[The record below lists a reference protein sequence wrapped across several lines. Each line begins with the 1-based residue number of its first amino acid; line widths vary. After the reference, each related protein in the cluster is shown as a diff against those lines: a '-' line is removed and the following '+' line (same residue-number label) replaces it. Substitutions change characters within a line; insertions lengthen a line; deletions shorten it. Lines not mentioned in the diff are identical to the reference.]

1 MNKKIS
7 PTLIGGFVLGAVILL
22 VIAVISFGSGRLF
35 RKTKEFVV
43 YFDGSVNGL
52 NIGAPVKFRGVEVG
66 SVKNILLQLEKGME
80 VQSIPVVFEIDL
92 KKITSRGG
100 AVTLL
105 EDPRALKVAIDRG
118 LRAQL
123 RTESFVTGVL
133 YIGIDL
139 FPGTPVKFVQ
149 AAGSKYP
156 EIPAVPTTL
165 ERVQVTAGEIL
176 AKLSEVDFK
185 GMTDSVSRAVDGVDQ
200 LVNSPALNSALQRL
214 DQTMPK
220 VDQAIAEIR
229 KMTGNL
235 DGNIATLSANLEQ
248 TSDTARG
255 AMEQAA
261 LTMKQTDA
269 ALKEAEAAMINIRG
283 ISDPDSVTFYELGRS
298 LREVSAAARSLRLLS
313 DSVQR
318 NPRSLIFGRPERED
332 GK

>member
-7 PTLIGGFVLGAVILL
+7 PTLIGGFVLGALALL
-22 VIAVISFGSGRLF
+22 VIAVIAFGSGRLF

-43 YFDGSVNGL
+43 YFDRDVNGL
-52 NIGAPVKFRGVEVG
+52 NIGAPVKFKGVEVG
-66 SVKNILLQLEKGME
+66 SVKNILLQLDQSLE
-80 VQSIPVVFEIDL
+80 VPSIPVLFEIDL

-105 EDPRALKVAIDRG
+105 EDPAALKVAIDRG

-123 RTESFVTGVL
+123 RTESLVTGVL

-165 ERVQVTAGEIL
+165 ERVEVTAGEIL

-185 GMTDSVSRAVDGVDQ
+185 GMMDSVSRAVDGVGQ
-200 LVNSPALNSALQRL
+200 LVNSPALKSALQRL

-220 VDQAIAEIR
+220 IDEAIVEIR
-229 KMTGNL
+229 KMTTGL
-235 DGNIATLSANLEQ
+235 DGNITTLSANFQQ
-248 TSDTARG
+248 TSDAARG
-255 AMEQAA
+255 AMQQAS

-283 ISDPDSVTFYELGRS
+283 ISDPDSITFYELGRS

-318 NPRSLIFGRPERED
+318 NPRSLIFGKPDMRE

>member
-22 VIAVISFGSGRLF
+22 VIAVIVFGSGRLF
-35 RKTKEFVV
+35 RQTKEFVS
-43 YFDGSVNGL
+43 YFDGDVNGL
-52 NIGAPVKFRGVEVG
+52 HIGAPVKFRGVEVG
-66 SVKNILLQLEKGME
+66 SVKNILLQLEKNMD

-100 AVTLL
+100 ALTLL

-123 RTESFVTGVL
+123 RTESLVTGVL

-139 FPGTPVKFVQ
+139 FPGTPIKFVQ
-149 AAGSKYP
+149 GAGSKYP

-185 GMTDSVSRAVDGVDQ
+185 GMMASVSRAVDGVDQ

-235 DGNIATLSANLEQ
+235 
-248 TSDTARG
+248 
-255 AMEQAA
+255 
-261 LTMKQTDA
+261 
-269 ALKEAEAAMINIRG
+269 
-283 ISDPDSVTFYELGRS
+283 
-298 LREVSAAARSLRLLS
+298 
-313 DSVQR
+313 
-318 NPRSLIFGRPERED
+318 
-332 GK
+332 

>member
-22 VIAVISFGSGRLF
+22 VIAVIAFGSGRLF

-149 AAGSKYP
+149 GAGSKYP

-185 GMTDSVSRAVDGVDQ
+185 GMMDSVSRAVDGVLQ
-200 LVNSPALNSALQRL
+200 PCPQILNRLQTRL
-214 DQTMPK
+214 
-220 VDQAIAEIR
+220 AER
-229 KMTGNL
+229 WSK
-235 DGNIATLSANLEQ
+235 
-248 TSDTARG
+248 
-255 AMEQAA
+255 
-261 LTMKQTDA
+261 
-269 ALKEAEAAMINIRG
+269 
-283 ISDPDSVTFYELGRS
+283 P
-298 LREVSAAARSLRLLS
+298 
-313 DSVQR
+313 
-318 NPRSLIFGRPERED
+318 P
-332 GK
+332 

>member
-7 PTLIGGFVLGAVILL
+7 PTLIGGFVLGALALL
-22 VIAVISFGSGRLF
+22 VIAVIAFGSGRLL

-43 YFDGSVNGL
+43 YFDRDVNGL
-52 NIGAPVKFRGVEVG
+52 NIGAPVKFKGVEVG
-66 SVKNILLQLEKGME
+66 SVKNILLQLDQSLE
-80 VQSIPVVFEIDL
+80 VPSIPVLFEIDL

-100 AVTLL
+100 TLTLL
-105 EDPRALKVAIDRG
+105 EDPAALKVAIDRG

-123 RTESFVTGVL
+123 RTESLVTGVL

-165 ERVQVTAGEIL
+165 ERVEVTAGEIL

-185 GMTDSVSRAVDGVDQ
+185 GMMDSVSRAVDGVGQ
-200 LVNSPALNSALQRL
+200 LVNSPALKSALQRL
-214 DQTMPK
+214 DQMMPK
-220 VDQAIAEIR
+220 IDEAIAEIR
-229 KMTGNL
+229 KTTGNL
-235 DGNIATLSANLEQ
+235 DGNITTLSANFQQ
-248 TSDTARG
+248 TSDAARG
-255 AMEQAA
+255 AMQQAS

-318 NPRSLIFGRPERED
+318 NPRSLIFGKPDMRE

>member
-7 PTLIGGFVLGAVILL
+7 STLIGGFVLGALALL
-22 VIAVISFGSGRLF
+22 VIAVIAFGSGRLF

-43 YFDGSVNGL
+43 YFDRDVNGL
-52 NIGAPVKFRGVEVG
+52 NIGAPVKFKGVEVG
-66 SVKNILLQLEKGME
+66 SVKNILLQLDQSLE
-80 VQSIPVVFEIDL
+80 VPSIPVLFEIDL

-100 AVTLL
+100 TLTLL
-105 EDPRALKVAIDRG
+105 EDPAALKVAIDRG

-123 RTESFVTGVL
+123 RTESLVTGVL

-139 FPGTPVKFVQ
+139 FPGTPIKFVQ

-165 ERVQVTAGEIL
+165 ERVEVTAGEIL

-185 GMTDSVSRAVDGVDQ
+185 GMMDSVSRAVDGVGQ
-200 LVNSPALNSALQRL
+200 LVNSPALKSALQRL
-214 DQTMPK
+214 DQMMPK
-220 VDQAIAEIR
+220 IDQAIAEIR
-229 KMTGNL
+229 KTTGNL
-235 DGNIATLSANLEQ
+235 DGNITTLSANFQQ
-248 TSDTARG
+248 TSDAARE
-255 AMEQAA
+255 AMQQAS

-283 ISDPDSVTFYELGRS
+283 ISDPDSITFYELGRS

-318 NPRSLIFGRPERED
+318 NPRSLIFGKPEMRE

>member
-1 MNKKIS
+1 
-7 PTLIGGFVLGAVILL
+7 
-22 VIAVISFGSGRLF
+22 
-35 RKTKEFVV
+35 
-43 YFDGSVNGL
+43 
-52 NIGAPVKFRGVEVG
+52 
-66 SVKNILLQLEKGME
+66 
-80 VQSIPVVFEIDL
+80 
-92 KKITSRGG
+92 
-100 AVTLL
+100 
-105 EDPRALKVAIDRG
+105 LKVAIDQG

-123 RTESFVTGVL
+123 RSESLLTGVL

-165 ERVQVTAGEIL
+165 ERAEVTASEIF

-185 GMTDSVSRAVDGVDQ
+185 GMTDSVSRAVDGVGQ

-220 VDQAIAEIR
+220 IDQAIVEIR
-229 KMTGNL
+229 KMTSNL
-235 DGNIATLSANLEQ
+235 DGNITTLSTNLEQ
-248 TSDTARG
+248 TSDAARG
-255 AMEQAA
+255 AMQQAA
-261 LTMKQTDA
+261 LTLKQTDA

-318 NPRSLIFGRPERED
+318 NPRSLIFGKPEMQE

>member
-1 MNKKIS
+1 MSKKIS
-7 PTLIGGFVLGAVILL
+7 PTLIGGFVLGALALL
-22 VIAVISFGSGRLF
+22 VIAVIAFGSGRLF
-35 RKTKEFVV
+35 RQTKEFVA
-43 YFDGSVNGL
+43 YFDGDVNGL
-52 NIGAPVKFRGVEVG
+52 HIGAPVKFRGVEVG
-66 SVKNILLQLEKGME
+66 SVKKILLQLEKSME
-80 VQSIPVVFEIDL
+80 VRSIPVVFEIDL
-92 KKITSRGG
+92 EKVTSRG
-100 AVTLL
+100 ATATLL
-105 EDPRALKVAIDRG
+105 EDPSALKVAIDQG

-123 RTESFVTGVL
+123 RSESLLTGVL

-139 FPGTPVKFVQ
+139 FPGTPVKFIQ
-149 AAGSKYP
+149 AAGSRYP

-165 ERVQVTAGEIL
+165 ERAEVTASEIF

-185 GMTDSVSRAVDGVDQ
+185 GMTDSVSRAVDGVGR

-220 VDQAIAEIR
+220 IDQAIVEIR
-229 KMTGNL
+229 KMTSNI
-235 DGNIATLSANLEQ
+235 DGNITTLSANLEQ

-318 NPRSLIFGRPERED
+318 NPRSLIFGKPEMQE

>member
-7 PTLIGGFVLGAVILL
+7 PTLIGGFVLGAIALL
-22 VIAVISFGSGRLF
+22 VIAVIAFGSGRLF

-43 YFDGSVNGL
+43 YFDGNVNGL

-66 SVKNILLQLEKGME
+66 SVKNILLQLEKSME

-92 KKITSRGG
+92 KKITSRG
-100 AVTLL
+100 ATTTLL

-123 RTESFVTGVL
+123 RTESLVTGVL
-133 YIGIDL
+133 YICIDL

-149 AAGSKYP
+149 GAGSKYP

-165 ERVQVTAGEIL
+165 ERVEVTAGEIL
-176 AKLSEVDFK
+176 AKLSEMDFK
-185 GMTDSVSRAVDGVDQ
+185 GMMDSVSRAVDGVGQ

-220 VDQAIAEIR
+220 IEQAVVEIR
-229 KMTGNL
+229 KMTTNI
-235 DGNIATLSANLEQ
+235 DGHIATVSANLEQ
-248 TSDTARG
+248 TSDAARG
-255 AMEQAA
+255 AMQQAA
-261 LTMKQTDA
+261 LTLKQTDA

-298 LREVSAAARSLRLLS
+298 LREISAAARSLRLLS

-318 NPRSLIFGRPERED
+318 NPRSLIFGKPEVQE